1 MILLKL
7 KQIDLTTSSR
17 DKTTSGTKQMK
28 TPNPNQT
35 AKQEL
40 INANVP
46 EHLHKLVTGLIIC
59 ITTEYDY
66 RYEVAKEICD
76 YESLSLSDKD
86 IKLANNKAL
95 SIIYKS

>member
-1 MILLKL
+1 MEKPISL
-7 KQIDLTTSSR
+7 DS
-17 DKTTSGTKQMK
+17 KTTSGIKQMK

-40 INANVP
+40 INADVP
-46 EHLHKLVTGLIIC
+46 EHLHRLVTGLIVC
-59 ITTEYDY
+59 ITTDYEY
-66 RYEVAKEICD
+66 RYEKAKEIVD
-76 YESLSLSDKD
+76 YESLELCDKD

>member
-1 MILLKL
+1 
-7 KQIDLTTSSR
+7 
-17 DKTTSGTKQMK
+17 MK

-40 INANVP
+40 IYANVP
-46 EHLHKLVTGLIIC
+46 KHLHKLVTGLIIC

-76 YESLSLSDKD
+76 YESLTLSDKD
-86 IKLANNKAL
+86 IKLAHNKAL
-95 SIIYKS
+95 SIIYKN

>member
-1 MILLKL
+1 
-7 KQIDLTTSSR
+7 
-17 DKTTSGTKQMK
+17 MK

-46 EHLHKLVTGLIIC
+46 KHLHKLVTGLIIC

-76 YESLSLSDKD
+76 YESLTLSDKD
-86 IKLANNKAL
+86 IKLAHNKAL
-95 SIIYKS
+95 SIIYKN

>member
-1 MILLKL
+1 LGELNK
-7 KQIDLTTSSR
+7 
-17 DKTTSGTKQMK
+17 MK

-40 INANVP
+40 IKFDVP

-66 RYEVAKEICD
+66 RYEKAKEIVD
-76 YESLSLSDKD
+76 YESLSLSDKE

-95 SIIYKS
+95 SIIYS

>member
-1 MILLKL
+1 
-7 KQIDLTTSSR
+7 
-17 DKTTSGTKQMK
+17 MK

-40 INANVP
+40 INNDVP

-76 YESLSLSDKD
+76 YESLTLSDKD
-86 IKLANNKAL
+86 IKLAQTTTLA
-95 SIIYKS
+95 IIYS